1 MFSCKHNIMVLR
13 MKEEIQLYEIDESW
27 TPRYPVIL
35 EISTS
40 EVECRI
46 GGVKGR
52 MAKAKLLI
60 KEGERVSH
68 TLALTQEEISKL
80 ISVLRSAQQRMEPV
94 STRIPLEI
102 KDKFVAK
109 AEELGKSPSEYLREL
124 IEREVSE

>member
-1 MFSCKHNIMVLR
+1 
-13 MKEEIQLYEIDESW
+13 MKEEIQLYEIDEAW
-27 TPRYPVIL
+27 TPQYPVTL
-35 EISTS
+35 EISTA

-46 GGVKGR
+46 GGAKGKV
-52 MAKAKLLI
+52 AKAKLLI

-80 ISVLRSAQQRMEPV
+80 ISALRSAQQRMEPV
-94 STRIPLEI
+94 STRVPLEV

-124 IEREVSE
+124 IEQEVSK

>member
-1 MFSCKHNIMVLR
+1 
-13 MKEEIQLYEIDESW
+13 MKEGIQLYEIDEAW
-27 TPRYPVIL
+27 APQYPVTL

-40 EVECRI
+40 EVECKI
-46 GGVKGR
+46 GGGKGKV
-52 MAKAKLLI
+52 AKAKLLI

-80 ISVLRSAQQRMEPV
+80 IPALRSAQQRMEPV
-94 STRIPLEI
+94 STRVPLEI

-109 AEELGKSPSEYLREL
+109 AEELGKTQSEYLREL